1 MAEPEGSIVVSS
13 VLACT
18 TAKRGSIT
26 DASTTEGS
34 IAVSRTIV
42 RPMVAVVFQILVR
55 TTAPYVPIVR

>member
-42 RPMVAVVFQILVR
+42 RTTVQHTAVVLLMVVR
-55 TTAPYVPIVR
+55 TTV